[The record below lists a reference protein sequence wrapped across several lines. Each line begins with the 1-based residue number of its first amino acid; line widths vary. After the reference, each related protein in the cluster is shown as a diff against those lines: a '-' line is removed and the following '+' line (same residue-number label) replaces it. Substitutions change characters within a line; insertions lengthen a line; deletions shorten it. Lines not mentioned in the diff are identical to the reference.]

1 MFQTV
6 IITFSARYFDTN
18 NVPSKILQR
27 QTLLTCKR
35 SKTTPFA
42 QSLALIGE
50 QLLWMHVGHVIVKD
64 DDVSSISATENS
76 ASTEQAFLGHFML
89 YFTYPA
95 GFSTD

>member
-1 MFQTV
+1 
-6 IITFSARYFDTN
+6 
-18 NVPSKILQR
+18 
-27 QTLLTCKR
+27 
-35 SKTTPFA
+35 
-42 QSLALIGE
+42 
-50 QLLWMHVGHVIVKD
+50 MHVGHVIVKD